1 MNLIRHIAEWLKKW
15 FWTKPTSKPEPPKA
29 TDVVK
34 KYLCFKYRDQWI
46 NLRIPDE
53 VILWN
58 QMSRHDR
65 RGMAQKFATME
76 RKGLIKFVEINGR
89 MTCIKAKDYESK
101 ADNGQSHN
109 GQARPGK

>member
-1 MNLIRHIAEWLKKW
+1 
-15 FWTKPTSKPEPPKA
+15 
-29 TDVVK
+29 
-34 KYLCFKYRDQWI
+34 
-46 NLRIPDE
+46 
-53 VILWN
+53 
-58 QMSRHDR
+58 
-65 RGMAQKFATME
+65 MAQKFATME